1 MRRTFLKKWLLILFM
16 GFQILASAQTFSPNL
31 NLSDSTQVHLLI
43 TNRGDVFTGRIIEII
58 DTRVSL
64 LADGDIPLVFSFAE
78 IDKIYVKGE
87 ESLKEKFIPS
97 DEISESA
104 VPPDNPDE
112 LRTQLMFL
120 TSTAFTLSPD
130 KKLYTNID
138 FLWNSLDIG
147 ITEHFSAGF
156 GVLLPFIAIPRAK
169 FAVDMTEKIHLGV
182 GTNIFTFYDF
192 YELNMATHFFGVAT
206 FGKPHLFVNLTGGYI
221 LPVGAIED
229 RVVVGGLGVGGE
241 SAKFVYKVEF
251 LVYQEANWRGEFYT
265 RLFPEIA
272 VAAKSRNKRY
282 EFGVVGLP
290 IFDFPLFPYLS
301 FKSHF

>member
-1 MRRTFLKKWLLILFM
+1 MTFLKKWLLILFSACH
-16 GFQILASAQTFSPNL
+16 ILASAQTFSPNL
-31 NLSDSTQVHLLI
+31 NLSDTAQVHLLI

-64 LADGDIPLVFSFAE
+64 LADGDIPLEFNFAE
-78 IDKIYVKGE
+78 IDRIYVKGE
-87 ESLKEKFIPS
+87 EPREDTFPS
-97 DEISESA
+97 
-104 VPPDNPDE
+104 NE
-112 LRTQLMFL
+112 LTNEDPFPGNQDVLHTQLMFL
-120 TSTAFTLSPD
+120 TSTAFTLSSD

-169 FAVDMTEKIHLGV
+169 FAFDLTEKIHLGV

-206 FGKPHLFVNLTGGYI
+206 FGKPNLFVNLTGGYI